1 MIMKKNNMEEKYLVQ
16 EIKDIIEMYKKQ
28 LEWPVHKNREGVEMT
43 IRVLESLIRNDRLN
57 EEE

>member
-1 MIMKKNNMEEKYLVQ
+1 MEEKYLVQ